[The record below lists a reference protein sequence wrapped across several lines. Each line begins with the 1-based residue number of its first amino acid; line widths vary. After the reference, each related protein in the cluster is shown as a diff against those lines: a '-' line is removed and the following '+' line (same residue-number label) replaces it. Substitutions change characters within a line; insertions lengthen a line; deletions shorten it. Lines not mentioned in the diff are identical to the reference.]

1 MRSALLTRRIR
12 PREADVPSSH
22 DPLRGDG
29 LTELLTNIADGVATL
44 TLHGPATRNA
54 FTAEVGRQLGAAY
67 RRLDDDSAVRVIVL
81 TGTAPAFCSGAQISA
96 GAQTFAAPN
105 NADFSASPVRPAA
118 FELSTPV
125 IAAVNGHAIGIGMT
139 LALHADI
146 RILAEEGRYAIPQV
160 RFGVAPDA
168 MAHWTL
174 PRLVGT
180 AVAAELLLTG
190 ATFSARR
197 ALETGLANR
206 CLPAEQVLVAAVEM
220 ARDIATNVA
229 PQSAARTKRL
239 LWDAQMTGMSL
250 AEVAARETSDHLR
263 LMGSPDA
270 AEGPRAMIERRAP
283 RWSGRG

>member
-1 MRSALLTRRIR
+1 M
-12 PREADVPSSH
+12 
-22 DPLRGDG
+22 
-29 LTELLTNIADGVATL
+29 TELLTDIADGVATL
-44 TLHGPATRNA
+44 TLHGPGTRNA
-54 FTAEVGRQLGAAY
+54 FTAEVGRALGAAY
-67 RRLDDDSAVRVIVL
+67 RRLDDDRAVRVIVL

-96 GAQTFAAPN
+96 GAETFAAPD

-190 ATFSARR
+190 TTFSARR
-197 ALETGLANR
+197 AVETGLANR
-206 CLPAEQVLVAAVEM
+206 CLPAEQVLAAALEM
-220 ARDIATNVA
+220 ARDIAANVA

-239 LWDAQMTGMSL
+239 LWDAQMTGMSP

-270 AEGPRAMIERRAP
+270 AEGPRAFTERRAP
-283 RWSGRG
+283 RWSGHG